1 MNKRSFDIA
10 KGNSAFEF
18 KTLPKVTAWPK
29 AI

>member
-10 KGNSAFEF
+10 KGNSALEFE
-18 KTLPKVTAWPK
+18 TLPKVTPWPK